1 MMAPIGAGRGEMS
14 GFKGPEGEVEDVT
27 LPVRGD
33 DDSGGDV
40 GEEPLVVVVWG
51 SSEGEVDMIFRRG
64 EVAGCASAGDQ
75 RRFNCR

>member
-40 GEEPLVVVVWG
+40 GEEPLVVIV
-51 SSEGEVDMIFRRG
+51 
-64 EVAGCASAGDQ
+64 
-75 RRFNCR
+75 